1 MAAKSKKLLKVI
13 DGIRSWNI
21 SSCQSSNSTK
31 SAIDIEEYLKSDHF
45 QVGKISSHGFPYQ
58 PTCIAFD
65 PVQRIIAVGT
75 KSGCIRIFGRP
86 GVDYN
91 ICHPSASSVFQIFFL
106 VNEGGLVSICG
117 DDVAHLWNIRQKNPE
132 IVHSLQFKREHLTCG
147 HLPIGSSWLYLGTD
161 KGNVNFVSVQR
172 FATSGYVIN
181 WNKAIDLSQSSHPG
195 KVVQIAENPQDSN
208 KILIGYSSGFL
219 VLWDLKTKQADAR
232 FKHTDS
238 LYSMAWHWDGKS
250 FLTSHNHGLI
260 ATWSIRQPQRPVS
273 IICPHAAG
281 EAVPDDLTNYE
292 PIRLVEWLPTRNGE
306 PFIIF
311 SGGGRSPGAQTIGNI
326 GQSSVTTTN
335 VTSTSSVN
343 SDPSEIDPT
352 FSSQYTS
359 SSYHTLTIKRGKRLV
374 VLQLDHKLIQFTPL
388 CLSPYP
394 SETMDPY
401 AVAILLQEDLVIVDL
416 LSNNYA
422 TFENPYP
429 MDLHSSAVTSCL
441 YLVDCPGD
449 LVPAFYSVGNR
460 RHRTQSGTSAEPD
473 VFSNREW
480 PITGGEW
487 GLSYQPYPEL
497 IITGHADGSVRF
509 WDASEVTLT
518 PLYKFRTSKLFG
530 NSSFSANNTCET
542 GSTSPSDTKDI
553 NAQFSPILLATES
566 DPFAIRYMHFCP
578 ESRKLLTASSTHTC
592 LLYFSRREINLETSV
607 MDINMAYDG
616 LDDLGFTYSG
626 GSGDAFSDD
635 HHYSTADSFTGN
647 TTKDNAQQS
656 LPHVSSGSV
665 SSYQSLSPTE
675 KDLRVFVPIRQG
687 NIYWPPGYQP
697 MLVCRV
703 GIPGLS
709 FESNTKTTTDPAASC
724 LIPPPSITAISMNSA
739 FGLMAIG
746 SEFGIAVIDYVH
758 RLCLVSVSSS
768 DILSR
773 GPVNPFASTGANE
786 VKFSDQNN
794 CSGGSTSL
802 ANTNSPNTQSTLKTT
817 HSISDAVQSSESSV
831 STYATRHVLT
841 RATAVKGE
849 LKRAKSQVVLACRTN
864 QPPRQQGQTSY
875 AQNPSSEKCSDL
887 AQFSHPG
894 SLSTSTN
901 SLDNLN
907 CEAIKTILFTEW
919 SSSKQDQYNGPNI
932 WIGTSRGCVVV
943 LNLKYR
949 VLNNTPISQSYN
961 VASLYR
967 LRGDIIHIAMLDIT
981 GDIIPN
987 PSERWDDS
995 PFIKGGTTSELSKQ
1009 ASVLSCSSVCSG
1021 GASSVHGGV
1030 DAYGSSDAGLK
1041 SGGGGGGGG
1050 GSSSTRAMKESISRQ
1065 NTVTTQISSASSSG
1079 HSGTIAAS
1087 IAGGGT
1093 LQSGATTGLDSPTG
1107 SKGFVDSDR
1116 QLVVLCSEKQARV
1129 VALPSQTCL
1138 YKVKITETSQV
1149 VRASVQR
1156 FRSSHNSGASGTS
1169 SFLAC
1174 YLANGHF
1181 IAFSLPS
1188 LRLLMDMDYLP
1199 YTECVTRSF
1208 AFGQY
1213 AQAVYL
1219 ASPSELTKITWS
1231 SDVCA
1236 NLRDMQG
1243 EIFLPSNMPEPPK
1256 KNFFK
1261 NLLSGNL
1268 TSSLDRDE
1276 LFGEASSGKGTPGAT
1291 TLLPNARMEK
1301 LSGQAGTATSEIAR
1315 ARNAAIERGERLQQL
1330 DLQTQEMADQAKGF
1344 GRSAAILAA
1353 KYEKKDKRW
1362 GLPF

>member
-260 ATWSIRQPQRPVS
+260 ATWSIRQPQRPMS

-311 SGGGRSPGAQTIGNI
+311 SGGGRSPGAQTVGNI
-326 GQSSVTTTN
+326 AQSSVTTTN
-335 VTSTSSVN
+335 VASASSVN

-352 FSSQYTS
+352 FSSPYTS

-401 AVAILLQEDLVIVDL
+401 AVAILLQEDLVIIDL

-449 LVPAFYSVGNR
+449 LIPAFYSVGNR

-487 GLSYQPYPEL
+487 GLSYQPFPEL

-592 LLYFSRREINLETSV
+592 LLYFSRREINVETSV

-626 GSGDAFSDD
+626 VSGDAFSDD

-687 NIYWPPGYQP
+687 SIYWPPGYQP

-746 SEFGIAVIDYVH
+746 SEFGIAVIDFVH

-786 VKFSDQNN
+786 VKFSDQCFSLKPIISCDSSSFVILNSAVEHSHLMADPSISRHHHHHRDSTDTFKHKFFGHKKKQFMPTS
-794 CSGGSTSL
+794 CSPGTSHSPSL
-802 ANTNSPNTQSTLKTT
+802 DNSRLTSSNTT
-817 HSISDAVQSSESSV
+817 HSIRKYDRLLSCPTVTSAHGRLNDTAVPNALKVTGNDLEDDDI
-831 STYATRHVLT
+831 LT
-841 RATAVKGE
+841 RPYDKLTKNNHQHRIPILHNNHNHE
-849 LKRAKSQVVLACRTN
+849 PCR
-864 QPPRQQGQTSY
+864 RRMHH
-875 AQNPSSEKCSDL
+875 E
-887 AQFSHPG
+887 
-894 SLSTSTN
+894 
-901 SLDNLN
+901 
-907 CEAIKTILFTEW
+907 
-919 SSSKQDQYNGPNI
+919 
-932 WIGTSRGCVVV
+932 
-943 LNLKYR
+943 
-949 VLNNTPISQSYN
+949 
-961 VASLYR
+961 
-967 LRGDIIHIAMLDIT
+967 
-981 GDIIPN
+981 
-987 PSERWDDS
+987 
-995 PFIKGGTTSELSKQ
+995 
-1009 ASVLSCSSVCSG
+1009 
-1021 GASSVHGGV
+1021 
-1030 DAYGSSDAGLK
+1030 
-1041 SGGGGGGGG
+1041 
-1050 GSSSTRAMKESISRQ
+1050 
-1065 NTVTTQISSASSSG
+1065 SASQLK
-1079 HSGTIAAS
+1079 TF
-1087 IAGGGT
+1087 
-1093 LQSGATTGLDSPTG
+1093 SPLMT
-1107 SKGFVDSDR
+1107 
-1116 QLVVLCSEKQARV
+1116 
-1129 VALPSQTCL
+1129 
-1138 YKVKITETSQV
+1138 
-1149 VRASVQR
+1149 
-1156 FRSSHNSGASGTS
+1156 
-1169 SFLAC
+1169 AC
-1174 YLANGHF
+1174 
-1181 IAFSLPS
+1181 
-1188 LRLLMDMDYLP
+1188 
-1199 YTECVTRSF
+1199 E
-1208 AFGQY
+1208 
-1213 AQAVYL
+1213 
-1219 ASPSELTKITWS
+1219 
-1231 SDVCA
+1231 
-1236 NLRDMQG
+1236 
-1243 EIFLPSNMPEPPK
+1243 
-1256 KNFFK
+1256 
-1261 NLLSGNL
+1261 
-1268 TSSLDRDE
+1268 
-1276 LFGEASSGKGTPGAT
+1276 
-1291 TLLPNARMEK
+1291 
-1301 LSGQAGTATSEIAR
+1301 
-1315 ARNAAIERGERLQQL
+1315 
-1330 DLQTQEMADQAKGF
+1330 
-1344 GRSAAILAA
+1344 
-1353 KYEKKDKRW
+1353 
-1362 GLPF
+1362 